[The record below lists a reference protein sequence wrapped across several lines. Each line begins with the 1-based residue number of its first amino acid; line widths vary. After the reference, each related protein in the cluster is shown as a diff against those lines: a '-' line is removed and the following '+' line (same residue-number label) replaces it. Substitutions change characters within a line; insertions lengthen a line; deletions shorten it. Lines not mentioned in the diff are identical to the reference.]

1 MKPYRHLFF
10 DLDHTLWDLR
20 TNARI
25 VLRELFIEEDLAS
38 HGIPDAGELVDVY
51 EEINTDLWQRYEQ
64 GRIDKAVIRVLRFR
78 MALARFGVKNDRL
91 SSRLGEAFIT
101 RAPRMSALHD
111 GALDLLIDL
120 RPHYGLHIITNGY
133 AEVQETK
140 LLSASIRHLVDHVIT
155 SEGAGANKPDVR
167 IFQKALKLADATV
180 EESLM
185 IGDSV
190 SADMAGARA
199 IGMDHAHYAPE
210 EAADPLA
217 TYRLKHLNDLR
228 PLLL

>member
-1 MKPYRHLFF
+1 MKRYRHLFF

-25 VLRELFIEEDLAS
+25 VLRDLYSEQELAS
-38 HGIPDAGELVDVY
+38 HGVPHADDLIEVY

-78 MALARFGVKNDRL
+78 MALARFGVKNDKL
-91 SSRLGEAFIT
+91 ATQLGETFIA

-111 GALDLLIDL
+111 GALPLLTDL

-140 LLSASIRHLVDHVIT
+140 LISASIRHLVDHVIT

-167 IFQKALKLADATV
+167 IFKKALKLADAAV
-180 EESLM
+180 EECLM
-185 IGDSV
+185 IGDSI
-190 SADMAGARA
+190 SADMVGARA

-210 EAADPLA
+210 EAPDPLA
-217 TYRLKHLNDLR
+217 TFRLKHLDDLR